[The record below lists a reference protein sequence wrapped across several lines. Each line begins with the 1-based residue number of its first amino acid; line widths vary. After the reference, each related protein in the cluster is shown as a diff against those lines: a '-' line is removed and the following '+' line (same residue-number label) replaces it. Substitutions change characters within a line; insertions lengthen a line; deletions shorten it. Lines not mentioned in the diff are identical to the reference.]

1 MYRTVIS
8 QNYSDP
14 AHKMI
19 DNNRYGKGIHSGLLE
34 FSTGSTIIWHA
45 FAHFPHFI
53 HLSLS
58 TLYLYRETGLKME

>member
-19 DNNRYGKGIHSGLLE
+19 DNNRYGKGIPGRLQKVVCQVFLYV
-34 FSTGSTIIWHA
+34 
-45 FAHFPHFI
+45 FI
-53 HLSLS
+53 EKCTKIS
-58 TLYLYRETGLKME
+58 KNI

>member
-19 DNNRYGKGIHSGLLE
+19 DNNRYGKGIPDRLYKVVCQVFLYV
-34 FSTGSTIIWHA
+34 
-45 FAHFPHFI
+45 FI
-53 HLSLS
+53 KKC
-58 TLYLYRETGLKME
+58 TPLYNFFIKKYRTGLSDV

>member
-19 DNNRYGKGIHSGLLE
+19 DNNRYGKGMGLSVNNV
-34 FSTGSTIIWHA
+34 F
-45 FAHFPHFI
+45 
-53 HLSLS
+53 
-58 TLYLYRETGLKME
+58 

>member
-19 DNNRYGKGIHSGLLE
+19 DNNRYGKG
-34 FSTGSTIIWHA
+34 
-45 FAHFPHFI
+45 
-53 HLSLS
+53 
-58 TLYLYRETGLKME
+58 YLADYKK